1 MKAAVLISPGIL
13 ELVDL
18 PDPECPKGGA
28 LIKVKACAVCGT
40 DVKMLEVGHR
50 DLAYPRILG
59 HEIAEKD
66 LVQVWP
72 GIVCGQCR
80 PCRDHRLRKPIKKLR
95 AWIVEQNSQP
105 KERLEK
111 FDDMLDLACT

>member
-1 MKAAVLISPGIL
+1 
-13 ELVDL
+13 
-18 PDPECPKGGA
+18 
-28 LIKVKACAVCGT
+28 VKACAVCGT